1 MSYCQKC
8 GTKLELKT
16 LEHEG
21 MVPFCKTCKA
31 YRFESFS
38 VAVSM
43 IIVTRDLK
51 KTLLIEQ
58 YGKKRYILVAG
69 YVNKTEA
76 LEEAAIR
83 EISEEVGLT
92 VKRLIYQK
100 SKYYEKSNVLMVN
113 YIAIVEQDVVT
124 ANYEIDS
131 YSWFSLEEAKQ
142 QIASPSLAQEFYNYF
157 YDRVKNNEI

>member
-8 GTKLELKT
+8 GTKLELKN

-21 MVPFCKTCKA
+21 MVPYCSTCNA
-31 YRFESFS
+31 YRFEAFS

-43 IIVTRDLK
+43 VIVTKDFQ

-69 YVNKTEA
+69 YVNKAEA

-83 EISEEVGLT
+83 EIAEEVGLR
-92 VKRLIYQK
+92 VERLVYQK

-113 YIAIVEQDVVT
+113 YIAIVENEAVT
-124 ANYEIDS
+124 PNYEIDS
-131 YSWFSLEEAKQ
+131 FSWFSLAEAKEK
-142 QIASPSLAQEFYNYF
+142 IASPSLAQEFYNFF
-157 YDRVKNNEI
+157 YDRVKNNEL